1 MLLEHGAITVVARPR
16 VRREEIESLDDVQRM
31 LWVLA
36 PADGCARRIIVVG
49 RKRLTRRFWAFV
61 ARYVPLSPEFLAH
74 PGAELVLI
82 AR

>member
-36 PADGCARRIIVVG
+36 PSIAIYR
-49 RKRLTRRFWAFV
+49 
-61 ARYVPLSPEFLAH
+61 LSPEFLAH